1 MTRPLSKGILSRPV
15 LIAFGLS
22 ISVPFLQPRPVVR
35 LDSSPYSPP
44 GDSASFSS
52 SPYTHSRDAKTP
64 LTKDGK
70 TLNPAA
76 VKQISL
82 GAILGLGAGVLVS
95 AFSTSLTLLIGLGI
109 VLSQVAARKG
119 YNVIPID
126 RLQSY
131 VKNINLRSA
140 INDNLAFKIS
150 FGLMFALA
158 AFGDF

>member
-1 MTRPLSKGILSRPV
+1 MLLRTAIRPAIALPLSRGILSRPA

-35 LDSSPYSPP
+35 LDTSPYSPP
-44 GDSASFSS
+44 SDSAPFSS
-52 SPYTHSRDAKTP
+52 SPYSHSRDAKTP
-64 LTKDGK
+64 LTKDGR

-109 VLSQVAARKG
+109 VLSQVCLSM
-119 YNVIPID
+119 PP
-126 RLQSY
+126 
-131 VKNINLRSA
+131 A
-140 INDNLAFKIS
+140 IGQPKFKKRIVANTYRY
-150 FGLMFALA
+150 G
-158 AFGDF
+158 